1 MIRNTS
7 KLVIVHLGDN
17 KFLDLKRDIILGIY
31 HTLLAL
37 GYDVVI
43 SNNMLDK
50 NRLNIIIGLDIT
62 SREIRT
68 QLQNSQIDY
77 IVYETEIIHNGAL
90 NFRPKAA
97 IDLELDY
104 LPALAK
110 AKLVLSPFKYVVNTL
125 KNQYGINAIYVK
137 WGYVPELN
145 DIKVRKDDQKGIDC
159 YFFGILTKK
168 RNNILQEIMKSG
180 LKVKI
185 TDFPGIPV
193 FLRNH
198 FISRSKLVLS
208 LQHNSQWMTVNP
220 YRIMYPIQNN
230 CCVVTEK
237 QSSDLDG
244 YNDYAVVAETQDF
257 VKYCSH
263 LIHSKEYQI
272 LRQEKQTLVMAEP
285 MIDRFK
291 GLI

>member
-37 GYDVVI
+37 GYDVI

-50 NRLNIIIGLDIT
+50 NRVNIIIGLDIT

-110 AKLVLSPFKYVVNTL
+110 AKLVLSPFK
-125 KNQYGINAIYVK
+125 
-137 WGYVPELN
+137 
-145 DIKVRKDDQKGIDC
+145 
-159 YFFGILTKK
+159 
-168 RNNILQEIMKSG
+168 
-180 LKVKI
+180 
-185 TDFPGIPV
+185 
-193 FLRNH
+193 
-198 FISRSKLVLS
+198 
-208 LQHNSQWMTVNP
+208 
-220 YRIMYPIQNN
+220 
-230 CCVVTEK
+230 
-237 QSSDLDG
+237 
-244 YNDYAVVAETQDF
+244 
-257 VKYCSH
+257 
-263 LIHSKEYQI
+263 
-272 LRQEKQTLVMAEP
+272 
-285 MIDRFK
+285 
-291 GLI
+291 